1 MRVPSYN
8 PRMVR
13 ENKDRAGIAENSGI
27 IADLGMRARKAQFA
41 LAQTPEGVI
50 NEVLKDIA
58 DLLVTKAGVI
68 LTANLKDLDAAREK
82 SLSPAMIDRLT
93 LSENGLKSLAQSV
106 LTIREQPSPVGLTLE
121 EWERP
126 NGLRMQKVS
135 VPIGVLG
142 MIYESRPNVTIDA
155 AALCLKSRNA
165 VILRAGSDSQYSS
178 AALHKVITDALR
190 KNGLPDHCV
199 CLVPDTDRALVK
211 QMLEAIGIID
221 VLIPRGGKTLTDLVM
236 REARMPVFAHLD
248 GNCHV
253 YVHETAQADLARDVI
268 RNAKLRRTGI
278 CGAAESLL
286 FDKNVNADLVESI
299 LKILL
304 DEGVEIVGDDLSR
317 RIDKRIKPASDADW
331 SAEYL
336 DKKIS
341 CKFVSDYKDA
351 VAHINQYGSHHT
363 DSILAED
370 ARAIDYFLNNVD
382 SAIVMH
388 NTSTQF
394 ADGGEFGFGAEI
406 GIGTGKLHARGPVG
420 ARQLTTFKYKV
431 LGNGQIRA

>member
-1 MRVPSYN
+1 
-8 PRMVR
+8 MVR
-13 ENKDRAGIAENSGI
+13 DNKLQAENIGI
-27 IADLGMRARKAQFA
+27 ITDLGVKARKSQFV
-41 LAQTPEGVI
+41 LAQTSEGVI

-58 DLLVTKAGVI
+58 ELLISKSGVI
-68 LTANLKDLDAAREK
+68 LTANQRDVEAAREK
-82 SLSPAMIDRLT
+82 TLPPAMIDRLT
-93 LSENGLKSLAQSV
+93 LSDSSLHSIAQSV
-106 LTIREQPSPVGLTLE
+106 LAIREQPNVAGRVLE

-126 NGLRMQKVS
+126 NGLRIQKVS

-155 AALCLKSRNA
+155 ASLCLKSRNA
-165 VILRAGSDSQYSS
+165 VILRAGSDSQHSS
-178 AALHKVITDALR
+178 AALHKIVTDALR

-199 CLVPDTDRALVK
+199 CLVPDTDRALV
-211 QMLEAIGIID
+211 QEMLAAVGIID
-221 VLIPRGGKTLTDLVM
+221 VLIPRGGKTLTELVM
-236 REARMPVFAHLD
+236 REARMSVFAHLD

-253 YVHETAQADLARDVI
+253 YLHESADADIALKVV

-286 FDKNVNADLVESI
+286 FDKTIKADIAESV
-299 LKILL
+299 LKMLL
-304 DEGVEIVGDDLSR
+304 EEGVEIMGDNLSC
-317 RIDKRIKPASDADW
+317 RIDKRIQAATEEDW
-331 SAEYL
+331 SREYL

-341 CKFVSDYKDA
+341 CRFVTDYKDA
-351 VAHINQYGSHHT
+351 VAHINSYGSHHT

-370 ARAIDYFLNNVD
+370 KKAVEYFLTNVD

-388 NTSTQF
+388 NASTQF

-420 ARQLTTFKYKV
+420 AQQLTTFKYKV
-431 LGNGQIRA
+431 LGDGQTRP

>member
-1 MRVPSYN
+1 
-8 PRMVR
+8 MVR
-13 ENKDRAGIAENSGI
+13 DNKINADQVGV
-27 IADLGMRARKAQFA
+27 IADLGMKARKAQFVLSQA
-41 LAQTPEGVI
+41 TDGVI

-58 DLLVTKAGVI
+58 DLLAIKSGVI
-68 LTANLKDLDAAREK
+68 LTANLKDIEAAREK
-82 SLSPAMIDRLT
+82 NLSLALIDRLT
-93 LSENGLKSLAQSV
+93 LSEVALRTIAQSV
-106 LTIREQPSPVGLTLE
+106 LSIRDLPNPAGQVLE
-121 EWERP
+121 EWGRP
-126 NGLRMQKVS
+126 NGLRIQKVS

-165 VILRAGSDSQYSS
+165 VILRAGSDSQHSS
-178 AALHKVITDALR
+178 AALHKIVTDALR

-199 CLVPDTDRALVK
+199 CLVPDTDRALV
-211 QMLEAIGIID
+211 QEMLEAVGIID
-221 VLIPRGGKTLTDLVM
+221 VLIPRGGKTLTELVM

-248 GNCHV
+248 GNCHL
-253 YVHETAQADLARDVI
+253 YVHRSARAGMALQVI
-268 RNAKLRRTGI
+268 KNAKLRRTGI

-286 FDKNVNADLVESI
+286 LDKDIDIAFARDIVTM
-299 LKILL
+299 LL
-304 DEGVEIVGDDLSR
+304 NEGVTIVGDDATMKLDPR
-317 RIDKRIKPASDADW
+317 VKPAIEADW
-331 SAEYL
+331 STEYL

-341 CKFVSDYKDA
+341 CKFVADYKDA
-351 VAHINQYGSHHT
+351 VAHINTYGSHHT

-370 ARAIDYFLNNVD
+370 KKAVEYFLGNVD

-388 NTSTQF
+388 NASTQF

-431 LGNGQIRA
+431 LGDGQTRP